1 MKKFIMAVAV
11 LAAALSVR
19 AAGGYSCSLRVG
31 NSSATQTISKGGV
44 KSSRSWNTSQSS
56 KSKTV
61 SRSLTWPVSGS
72 VRGEPLPS
80 GDDVKLKCY
89 FIGTT
94 NGKSAML
101 GEETKDVVLDEKGN
115 FKLDVTSPTEKL
127 VHTTTTTKSGGR
139 VRWWGGHRR
148 TTGGSTS
155 TKSSTSGS
163 RVTGCI
169 IQLVIKGK
177 VEKAYASHPGWSTY
191 AKSDPLP
198 EEDILKIR

>member
-1 MKKFIMAVAV
+1 MKLIVMMAAV
-11 LAAALSVR
+11 LAALTSVC
-19 AAGGYSCSLRVG
+19 AADGYSCSLRVG
-31 NSSATQTISKGGV
+31 NSTATQTVSKGGE
-44 KSSRSWNTSQSS
+44 KTSRSWNSSQSS

-61 SRSLTWPVSGS
+61 SRAVTWPVSGS
-72 VRGEPLPS
+72 IRGEPLPS
-80 GDDVKLKCY
+80 SDDVKLRCY

-101 GEETKDVVLDEKGN
+101 GEETKDIVLDEKGN
-115 FKLDVTSPTEKL
+115 FKLDVTSPSEKL

-148 TTGGSTS
+148 TSGGSTS

-169 IQLVIKGK
+169 MQLTIKGK
-177 VEKAYASHPGWSTY
+177 VAKAYASHPGWSTY
-191 AKSDPLP
+191 AKADPLP
-198 EEDILKIR
+198 EEEILKIR